1 MVLQQ
6 LRVPVH
12 TLRNMSPAEQQTAFH
27 TSFFPLCRAIH
38 FLLQDRHANALFKW
52 HDDLKDLKGLR
63 PAVSEQMVTAIV
75 QLNDGDT
82 AMRLYDFEPHK
93 LSQAG
98 NCVLFNGAAV
108 HESVPLK
115 DPGDRVVLKV
125 AFFLDAPH
133 TSVKPR
139 NLKRT

>member
-1 MVLQQ
+1 
-6 LRVPVH
+6 
-12 TLRNMSPAEQQTAFH
+12 
-27 TSFFPLCRAIH
+27 
-38 FLLQDRHANALFKW
+38 
-52 HDDLKDLKGLR
+52 
-63 PAVSEQMVTAIV
+63 MVTAIV

-93 LSQAG
+93 FSQAG

-108 HESVPLK
+108 HESVPWK
-115 DPGDRVVLKV
+115 DPGDRVVFKV